1 MIEPALIGDKSGS
14 SPTDEKGTT
23 SEEEQP
29 EPVTEDES
37 TAPATEDEDASD
49 EPPGVGEEAKVCTL
63 CFFLYSKLMS
73 LLLQSES
80 WAT

>member
-1 MIEPALIGDKSGS
+1 
-14 SPTDEKGTT
+14 
-23 SEEEQP
+23 
-29 EPVTEDES
+29 
-37 TAPATEDEDASD
+37 
-49 EPPGVGEEAKVCTL
+49 VCTL

>member
-23 SEEEQP
+23 SEEEQ

-49 EPPGVGEEAKVCTL
+49 EPPGVSEEAKVCTAV
-63 CFFLYSKLMS
+63 FFS
-73 LLLQSES
+73 LLKAHVTST
-80 WAT
+80 AK

>member
-1 MIEPALIGDKSGS
+1 VGLAVIEPALIGDKSGS

-49 EPPGVGEEAKVCTL
+49 EPPGVGEEAKVCTTV
-63 CFFLYSKLMS
+63 FFS
-73 LLLQSES
+73 LLRAHVTST
-80 WAT
+80 AK